1 MAEDRNT
8 YTKKSDTQNA
18 GTKNTDPKNTAHS
31 ENRSSAKG
39 LDASHPGT
47 WTQVLDS
54 ESVKRAVARMSYE
67 IVERNSDLGRLAVV
81 GIRTCGEFL
90 GKRLRDRISEIEN
103 LNVPFGVIDITL
115 YRDDLGSGHLTS
127 GMGHPMVK
135 GTDLPFSVSGSRIV
149 LVDDVFYTG
158 RTVRAALDAI
168 IDFGRPSCV
177 ELAALLDR
185 GHREFPIRPDY
196 VGKNIPTSKH
206 QSVRVRLEEQG
217 FEDGAFL
224 IGGGDGK

>member
-1 MAEDRNT
+1 MADNKNSANKNSEGGSSG
-8 YTKKSDTQNA
+8 KK
-18 GTKNTDPKNTAHS
+18 
-31 ENRSSAKG
+31 
-39 LDASHPGT
+39 LDASHPAS
-47 WTQVLDS
+47 WTQLLDAD
-54 ESVKRAVARMSYE
+54 SVKRAVARMSYE
-67 IVERNSDLGRLAVV
+67 IVERNSDLDRLAVV

-103 LNVPFGVIDITL
+103 LNIPFGVIDITL
-115 YRDDLGSGHLTS
+115 YRDDLGSGQS
-127 GMGHPMVK
+127 QPMVK
-135 GTDLPFSVSGSRIV
+135 GTDLPFSVSGSRIIV
-149 LVDDVFYTG
+149 VDDVFYTG

-196 VGKNIPTSKH
+196 VGKNIPTSKQ

-217 FEDGAFL
+217 FVDGAFL
-224 IGGGDGK
+224 IGGGGDK

>member
-1 MAEDRNT
+1 MANGHI
-8 YTKKSDTQNA
+8 KSQDNKSQEQKSEGKAVGTLDKSFPANWTQL
-18 GTKNTDPKNTAHS
+18 
-31 ENRSSAKG
+31 
-39 LDASHPGT
+39 LDA
-47 WTQVLDS
+47 DA
-54 ESVKRAVARMSYE
+54 VKRAIARMSYE
-67 IVERNSDLGRLAVV
+67 IVERNADLGKLAVV

-90 GKRLRDRISEIEN
+90 GKRLRDRISEIEK

-115 YRDDLGSGHLTS
+115 YRDDLGSGQS
-127 GMGHPMVK
+127 QPMVK
-135 GTDLPFSVSGSRIV
+135 GTDLPFSVSGSRIIV
-149 LVDDVFYTG
+149 VDDVFYTG

-168 IDFGRPSCV
+168 IDFGRPACV

-196 VGKNIPTSKH
+196 VGKNIPTSKQ

-224 IGGGDGK
+224 IGGGN

>member
-1 MAEDRNT
+1 MANGHN
-8 YTKKSDTQNA
+8 KSQEQKSEGRAAESRAAESKVGATLDKSFPANWTQL
-18 GTKNTDPKNTAHS
+18 
-31 ENRSSAKG
+31 
-39 LDASHPGT
+39 LDA
-47 WTQVLDS
+47 DA
-54 ESVKRAVARMSYE
+54 VKRAIARMSYE
-67 IVERNSDLGRLAVV
+67 IVERNADLGKLAVV

-90 GKRLRDRISEIEN
+90 GKRLRDRISEVEK

-115 YRDDLGSGHLTS
+115 YRDDLGSGQS
-127 GMGHPMVK
+127 QPMVK

-168 IDFGRPSCV
+168 IDFGRPACV

-196 VGKNIPTSKH
+196 VGKNIPTSKQ

-224 IGGGDGK
+224 IGGGN

>member
-1 MAEDRNT
+1 MSDTINSVKSNSPGKSNSDDRNDANS
-8 YTKKSDTQNA
+8 KNGA
-18 GTKNTDPKNTAHS
+18 GKRP
-31 ENRSSAKG
+31 EG
-39 LDASHPGT
+39 LDARIPES
-47 WTQVLDS
+47 WSQLMDS
-54 ESVKRAVARMSYE
+54 EAVSRAIARMSYE
-67 IVERNSDLGRLAVV
+67 IIERTENLGQLAVV
-81 GIRTCGEFL
+81 GIRTCGEFI
-90 GKRLRDRISEIEN
+90 GKRLRDRISEIAK

-115 YRDDLGSGHLTS
+115 YRDDLGSGQS
-127 GMGHPMVK
+127 QPMVK

-196 VGKNIPTSKH
+196 VGKNIPTSKQ
-206 QSVRVRLEEQG
+206 QSVRVRLSEQG
-217 FEDGAFL
+217 FADGAYL
-224 IGGGDGK
+224 INHAGKGESR